1 MATKTDIKFR
11 LKPRWFIDHQTGE
24 KVIDNENSL
33 ITIRITYESMRLEYS
48 TGYHINA
55 ACWDANAG
63 YAIGGSFGKSS
74 EEINGGIMHYKKS
87 ALNTIDLYIEKEA
100 VPTQKEF
107 KDTFKMF
114 LEAKKPTV
122 SSKKKPVSKSQNQVP
137 DQGDKERSIEDTN
150 CSDDTFNNLSQPKK
164 ERQINS
170 SFTFWD
176 VYHEYEAYAGKLN
189 DWAVKTRKKYE
200 TIRYNLKSFRDWRR
214 KHGLPHFEVTFDFFD
229 EDGFQCFVDY
239 LREEK
244 KYVNTTIRKDIVMLK
259 VVIRW
264 AYRKHYHDN
273 NEFEAYRPALKS
285 APKKVVF
292 FNKKELE
299 QLEKFEIPDTKL
311 YLIRTRDV
319 FLFQCYTGI
328 RYSDLANLRKCDVH
342 DKYIEITTIK
352 TVDSLRIEL
361 NTHSK
366 AILKKYEHF
375 EFPEGKA
382 LPVVSNQKMNTYL
395 HELCEL
401 AGFDEPI
408 RITYYRGN
416 ERFDEI
422 KPKHKVVGTH
432 TGRRSFICNAL
443 GMGISP
449 QVVMKWTGHS
459 DYKAMKPY
467 IDVADEI
474 KAEAMKKFNDF

>member
-11 LKPRWFIDHQTGE
+11 LKPRWFIDHETGK
-24 KVIDNENSL
+24 KVIDDENSL
-33 ITIRITYESMRLEYS
+33 ITMRITYESMRLEYS
-48 TGYHINA
+48 TGIHINA
-55 ACWDANAG
+55 ACWDARKS

-74 EEINGGIMHYKKS
+74 DEINSGILHYKRS
-87 ALNTIDLYIEKEA
+87 ALRTIDLFNEKE
-100 VPTQKEF
+100 VTPTQQEF
-107 KDTFKMF
+107 KDSFKMI
-114 LEAKKPTV
+114 LDSKKTTADSKKTSTKTAKK
-122 SSKKKPVSKSQNQVP
+122 QV
-137 DQGDKERSIEDTN
+137 DDKGDTKRSVEDRTHSIE
-150 CSDDTFNNLSQPKK
+150 TFNNLSPSKK
-164 ERQINS
+164 ERKNNTTL
-170 SFTFWD
+170 TFWD
-176 VYHEYEAYAGKLN
+176 VYHEYEAYASKLN

-214 KHGLPHFEVTFDFFD
+214 KHGLPHFEVTFDYFD
-229 EDGFQCFVDY
+229 EDGFQSFVDY

-273 NEFEAYRPALKS
+273 DEFEAYKPALKS
-285 APKKVVF
+285 APRKVVF

-299 QLEKFEIPDTKL
+299 KLEKLEIPSTKL
-311 YLIRTRDV
+311 YLVRTRDV

-328 RYSDLANLRKCDVH
+328 RYSDLANLRRCDVH
-342 DKYIEITTIK
+342 DKFIEITTIK
-352 TVDSLRIEL
+352 TIDSLRIEL

-366 AILKKYEHF
+366 AILKKYEPF
-375 EFPEGKA
+375 KFDDGMA
-382 LPVVSNQKMNTYL
+382 LPVVSNQKMNKYL

-408 RITYYRGN
+408 RVTYYRGN

-422 KPKHKVVGTH
+422 KPKYKLIGTH

-443 GMGISP
+443 SMGISP
-449 QVVMKWTGHS
+449 QVVMKWTGHN

-467 IDVADEI
+467 IDVCDEI
-474 KAEAMKKFNDF
+474 KEEAMKKFDDF